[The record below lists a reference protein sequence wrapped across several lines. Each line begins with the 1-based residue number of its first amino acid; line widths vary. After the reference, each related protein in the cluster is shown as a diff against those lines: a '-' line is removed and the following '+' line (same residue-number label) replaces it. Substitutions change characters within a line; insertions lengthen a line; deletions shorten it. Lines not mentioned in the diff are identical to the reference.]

1 MKNTKTTDMTKILI
15 TENQLQTIKN
25 QLVTEGNEDSYRRE
39 VKVSFYYPKASFKG
53 KEINDI
59 TANESVVLLFEIDM
73 EHRSWGVKSVSLYG
87 IRGEQTLD
95 IRIDY
100 YANEDTDTEY
110 EYVTL
115 NLDWEKLQTEERNG
129 EGIVT
134 VGDTLEINL
143 SNDENGNLVVDYMAI
158 DTYTL

>member
-1 MKNTKTTDMTKILI
+1 MTKILI

-39 VKVSFYYPKASFKG
+39 VKVSFYYPKASFRG

-59 TANESVVLLFEIDM
+59 NANESVILLFEIDM

-87 IRGEQTLD
+87 VRGEKTLD
-95 IRIDY
+95 IRVDY
-100 YANEDTDTEY
+100 YPNEEKTDTEY

-129 EGIVT
+129 EGIIT
-134 VGDTLEINL
+134 VGDDLEINL

>member
-1 MKNTKTTDMTKILI
+1 MTKILI

-39 VKVSFYYPKASFKG
+39 VKVSFYYPKVSFKG

-59 TANESVVLLFEIDM
+59 IANESLILLFEIDM

-87 IRGEQTLD
+87 VRGEKTLD
-95 IRIDY
+95 IRVDY

-129 EGIVT
+129 EGIIT